1 VWVPSIVWI
10 ATRVIIKTRPEQD
23 RAKIVLQIPLPTS
36 VGCPFV
42 ILVKLV
48 DKVIL
53 EVPNASIATLV
64 NRVLA
69 RDVNAKHVRRV
80 NFVRPT
86 MQHLIRAGHV
96 AQAIIK
102 KTWVKHRVCHAYQE
116 HLRPLPAQL
125 PAMNVGLVN
134 TNQSPMLQN
143 ALPSQTGKS

>member
-1 VWVPSIVWI
+1 M
-10 ATRVIIKTRPEQD
+10 IIKTRPEQN
-23 RAKIVLQIPLPTS
+23 RAEIVLHIPLPTS
-36 VGCPFV
+36 VDRPFV

-48 DKVIL
+48 NKVIL
-53 EVPNASIATLV
+53 EVPNASTATLV

-69 RDVNAKHVRRV
+69 REVNAKHVRRV
-80 NFVRPT
+80 NLVRPT

-96 AQAIIK
+96 ARAIIK
-102 KTWVKHRVCHAYQE
+102 MNWVKHRVCHAYQE

-125 PAMNVGLVN
+125 PAINVGLVN